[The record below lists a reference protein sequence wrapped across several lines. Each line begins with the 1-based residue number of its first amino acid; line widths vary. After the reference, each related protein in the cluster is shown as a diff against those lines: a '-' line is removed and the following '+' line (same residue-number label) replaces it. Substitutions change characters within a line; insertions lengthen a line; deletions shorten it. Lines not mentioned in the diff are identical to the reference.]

1 MEVNPNILIV
11 ETDPEIL
18 SVMEERLSRLGLDRR
33 SIAAPSITI
42 NQLESLSPDLAILG
56 PFLEKEPF
64 LKCINGL
71 KIFDPVMPILTCR
84 DDLALLGGP
93 TGLSFEGFHH
103 LSPDFE
109 LDEISSAVKSALKYK
124 SERRML
130 PNFPIL
136 IGQSQVITSI
146 RQKIQKVCDKD
157 INILIT
163 GETGCGKD
171 LIARSIHYHS
181 PRNKGPLVKIDCGVL
196 PNELLESEVFGY
208 QRGAFTDAHKDK
220 PGRIE
225 LADGGTLFID
235 EIGNLSL
242 PLQAKFLQVL
252 EDREFSR
259 LGGIQDKAVNIRL
272 VAVTNTDL
280 WKKVVNGTFRKDLFY
295 RLNVVR
301 IEVPPLRDRKDDI
314 LLLSHYFLNKY
325 CFDLKKDSLEIP
337 DDIAGIFLTYRWPGN
352 IRELENVI
360 RRAIVLRNFDFM
372 LEELELK
379 AGDHDTDN
387 RSFPD
392 GISPNL
398 GWHDDKVRKFFD
410 RHDFSLK
417 KISKAYV
424 SEVECQAILK
434 ALNETQWNRKKAAQL
449 LQVSYKTLLNRIR
462 EFNLSPKK
470 K

>member
-11 ETDPEIL
+11 ETDPQIL
-18 SVMEERLSRLGLDRR
+18 SVMEERLSLLGLDRR
-33 SIAAPSITI
+33 SIAAPDITI
-42 NQLESLSPDLAILG
+42 NQLESLSPDLAVLG

-64 LKCINGL
+64 LKCINRL
-71 KIFDPVMPILTCR
+71 KILDPVMPILTCR

-93 TGLSFEGFHH
+93 AGISFEGFHP
-103 LSPDFE
+103 LSPDLE
-109 LDEISSAVKSALKYK
+109 PDEISSAVKSALKYK
-124 SERRML
+124 SERRNL

-163 GETGCGKD
+163 GETGSGKD

-196 PNELLESEVFGY
+196 PSELLESEVFGY

-225 LADGGTLFID
+225 LANGGTLFID

-259 LGGIQDKAVNIRL
+259 LGGIQDKAVDIRL

-280 WKKVVNGTFRKDLFY
+280 WKKVGNGTFRKDLFY
-295 RLNVVR
+295 RLNVVH

-325 CFDLKKDSLEIP
+325 CFELKKDPLEIP

-360 RRAIVLRNFDFM
+360 RRAIVLKNFDFM
-372 LEELELK
+372 LKELELK
-379 AGDHDTDN
+379 AGDHDTEN
-387 RSFPD
+387 PSFPD

-398 GWHDDKVRKFFD
+398 GWHDDKVRRFFN

-417 KISKAYV
+417 TISKAYV
-424 SEVECQAILK
+424 SEVERQAILR
-434 ALNETQWNRKKAAQL
+434 ALDETQWNRKKAAQL
-449 LQVSYKTLLNRIR
+449 LQVSYKTLLNRIQ
-462 EFNLSPKK
+462 EFDLTSNRK
-470 K
+470 

>member
-1 MEVNPNILIV
+1 MEDNPNILII
-11 ETDPEIL
+11 ETDPQII
-18 SVMEERLSRLGLDRR
+18 SIMEERLSLSGINRHK
-33 SIAAPSITI
+33 IAAPSMTVD
-42 NQLESLSPDLAILG
+42 QLESLGPDLAILG
-56 PFLEKEPF
+56 PTLEKEAF

-71 KIFDPVMPILTCR
+71 KIINPSMPILTCR

-93 TGLSFEGFHH
+93 ADTSFDGFHF
-103 LSPDFE
+103 LNPD
-109 LDEISSAVKSALKYK
+109 LVPDEISGAVKSALKYK
-124 SERRML
+124 SEHLNL

-136 IGQSQVITSI
+136 IGQSQVIISI
-146 RQKIQKVCDKD
+146 RKKIQKVCDKD
-157 INILIT
+157 INVLIT
-163 GETGCGKD
+163 GETGSGKD

-181 PRNKGPLVKIDCGVL
+181 HRNKGPLVKIDCGVL

-259 LGGIQDKAVNIRL
+259 LGGTQDKAVDIRL

-280 WKKVVNGTFRKDLFY
+280 LEKVSNGTFRKDLFY
-295 RLNVVR
+295 RLNVVN

-325 CFDLKKDSLEIP
+325 CFELKKDPLEIP
-337 DDIAGIFLTYRWPGN
+337 DHVAEVFVTYRWPGN

-360 RRAIVLRNFDFM
+360 RRAIVLRDFDFM
-372 LEELELK
+372 LKELPLK
-379 AGDHDTDN
+379 VEDYGTEN
-387 RSFPD
+387 ISSPD
-392 GISPNL
+392 DVSPL
-398 GWHDDKVRKFFD
+398 VGWHDDKVKRFFNRD
-410 RHDFSLK
+410 DFSLK

-424 SEVECQAILK
+424 SEVERQAILR

-449 LQVSYKTLLNRIR
+449 LKVSYKTLLNRIQ
-462 EFNLSPKK
+462 EFELTAKK
-470 K
+470 

>member
-11 ETDPEIL
+11 ETDPQFISL
-18 SVMEERLSRLGLDRR
+18 LEERLGLLGLDRC
-33 SIAAPSITI
+33 SIATPSVTI
-42 NQLESLSPDLAILG
+42 NQLESLNPDLAVLG
-56 PFLEKEPF
+56 PSLEKESF

-71 KIFDPVMPILTCR
+71 KILDPVMPILTCR
-84 DDLALLGGP
+84 DDLALLRRP
-93 TGLSFEGFHH
+93 SSISFEGFHH
-103 LSPDFE
+103 LSPDLVPE
-109 LDEISSAVKSALKYK
+109 EILRAVENAIKYK
-124 SERRML
+124 SERLTL

-163 GETGCGKD
+163 GETGSGKD

-259 LGGIQDKAVNIRL
+259 LGGIDDKAVDIRL
-272 VAVTNTDL
+272 VAVTNTNL
-280 WKKVVNGTFRKDLFY
+280 LKKVSDGTFRKDLFY
-295 RLNVVR
+295 RLNIVH

-314 LLLSHYFLNKY
+314 LLLSHYFLSKY
-325 CFDLKKDSLEIP
+325 CFELKRDSLEIP
-337 DDIAGIFLTYRWPGN
+337 DDIAALLLKYRWPGN
-352 IRELENVI
+352 IRELENVV
-360 RRAIVLRNFDFM
+360 RRAIVLRDFDFI
-372 LEELELK
+372 LKELELK
-379 AGDHDTDN
+379 AGNHDMENPSLTN
-387 RSFPD
+387 

-398 GWHDDKVRKFFD
+398 GWNDDKVRSFFN
-410 RHDFSLK
+410 RHNFSLK
-417 KISKAYV
+417 KIGKAYV
-424 SEVECQAILK
+424 SEVERQAILK
-434 ALNETQWNRKKAAQL
+434 ALDETQWNRRKAAKL
-449 LQVSYKTLLNRIR
+449 LKVSYKTLLNRIR
-462 EFNLSPKK
+462 EFDLSSNKK
-470 K
+470 